1 MSSSLKK
8 KSLRCV
14 AGLSLGQVW
23 EESIFCSNKVLSSR
37 LLLPISFS
45 NLCAIAATG
54 VASYPLLPS
63 SPCSDSD
70 EEDFSDLENHETS
83 RMRYLPLRSNNP
95 PRPHTG
101 GPPPLR
107 GMRGGRG
114 IGPRGGPRSHRGTA
128 RSYSSESS
136 RHVGAGVH
144 QPLTG
149 HTVSSPF
156 PSPHLSNDS
165 DVFSLQ
171 CKFIVTWTG
180 QKREILLAFS
190 HFVFLCFCV
199 K

>member
-1 MSSSLKK
+1 MDGLNLGQIW
-8 KSLRCV
+8 KSLY
-14 AGLSLGQVW
+14 
-23 EESIFCSNKVLSSR
+23 FCSNEVLSSR
-37 LLLPISFS
+37 ILPISLS
-45 NLCAIAATG
+45 TLCAIAATG

-70 EEDFSDLENHETS
+70 EDFSDLENHETS
-83 RMRYLPLRSNNP
+83 RMRYQPLRSNNP
-95 PRPHTG
+95 PRPHAG
-101 GPPPLR
+101 GPPPQR
-107 GMRGGRG
+107 GIRGGRG

-136 RHVGAGVH
+136 RHVGAGLH

-171 CKFIVTWTG
+171 RKFIVRWT
-180 QKREILLAFS
+180 QERYLLLSLPIRLSVFQCFINLT
-190 HFVFLCFCV
+190 FV
-199 K
+199 KKYS